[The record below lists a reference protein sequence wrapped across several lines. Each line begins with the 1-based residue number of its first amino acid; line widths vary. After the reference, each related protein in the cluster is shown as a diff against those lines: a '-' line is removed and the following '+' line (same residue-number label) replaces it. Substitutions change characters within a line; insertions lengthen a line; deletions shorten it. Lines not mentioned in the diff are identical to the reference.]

1 MSVLSLFRKEEP
13 TATGSSNLDTVL
25 GAGANLQ
32 GVLKSGGNIRVDG
45 ILQGRIE
52 TAGNVVI
59 GPSARVVADV
69 SANAV
74 QVWGMV
80 QGNIQAD
87 GRLEILSTG
96 RVFGELNVAAL
107 MIDKGGLFRGHCY
120 MNGEDVDLIDAPME
134 ERLLTEGDEHQG
146 NGLKIAAS
154 DASEEAL
161 TGNGKHQ

>member
-1 MSVLSLFRKEEP
+1 MMSIFRKEQAA
-13 TATGSSNLDTVL
+13 ATGSANLDTVL

-59 GPSARVVADV
+59 GPSAKVVANV

-74 QVWGMV
+74 QVWGIV
-80 QGNIQAD
+80 QGNIEAD

-96 RVFGELNVAAL
+96 RVFGELSVGAL
-107 MIDKGGLFRGHCY
+107 MIDQGGLFRGRCF
-120 MNGEDVDLIDAPME
+120 MSGEDLDQLGPPE
-134 ERLLTEGDEHQG
+134 EEHLLTEGERDADDRVV
-146 NGLKIAAS
+146 IAAS
-154 DASEEAL
+154 DEPAETS
-161 TGNGKHQ
+161 TGNGDIH